1 MEEVISLSELFGFL
15 KKRFAMIFS
24 FGLIGLIIAS
34 VFTFF
39 IAVPQYNATTQIL
52 VNRTTNQT
60 EGIQL
65 NDINMNVQMIN
76 TYKDII
82 KGPVI
87 LDEVSKNLGTSLTS
101 GQLSNKIEIATQ
113 DDSQVFSIIV
123 TDEDPFQAANI
134 ANEVALTFQDEIGN
148 IMQVENVTVI
158 SEAEPSEN
166 PISPNSMLN
175 LIIGL
180 LVGLL
185 IGIGTALLIEFM
197 DKSIQDER
205 FITETLGWTNL
216 GNVSEM
222 SNEELKAKEEV
233 KKSNREIRNVKSRV

>member
-1 MEEVISLSELFGFL
+1 MEEVISLSELFGFI

-39 IAVPQYNATTQIL
+39 IAIPQYNATTQIL

-87 LDEVSKNLGTSLTS
+87 LDQVSQGLETTLTAS
-101 GQLSNKIEIATQ
+101 QLSNKIEIATQ

-166 PISPNSMLN
+166 PISPNSTLN

-185 IGIGTALLIEFM
+185 IGIGTALFIEFM

-205 FITETLGWTNL
+205 FIIETLGWTNL

-222 SNEELKAKEEV
+222 SNEELKAKEAA
-233 KKSNREIRNVKSRV
+233 KKSNREVRNVKSRV

>member
-39 IAVPQYNATTQIL
+39 IAIPQYNATTQIL

-87 LDEVSKNLGTSLTS
+87 LDQVSQGLETTLTAS
-101 GQLSNKIEIATQ
+101 QLASKIEIATQ

-123 TDEDPFQAANI
+123 TDEDPFQAAKI

-166 PISPNSMLN
+166 PISPNSTLN

-185 IGIGTALLIEFM
+185 IGIGTALFIEFM

-222 SNEELKAKEEV
+222 SNEELKAKEDE
-233 KKSNREIRNVKSRV
+233 KKTNREIRNVKSRV

>member
-15 KKRFAMIFS
+15 KKRFAMIVS

-39 IAVPQYNATTQIL
+39 IAIPQYNATTQIL

-87 LDEVSKNLGTSLTS
+87 LDQVSQGLETTLTAS
-101 GQLSNKIEIATQ
+101 QLASKIEIATQ

-123 TDEDPFQAANI
+123 TDEDPFQAAKI

-166 PISPNSMLN
+166 PISPNSTLN

-185 IGIGTALLIEFM
+185 IGIGTALFIEFM

-222 SNEELKAKEEV
+222 SNEELKAKEDE
-233 KKSNREIRNVKSRV
+233 KKTNREIRNVKSRV

>member
-15 KKRFAMIFS
+15 KKRFAMILS
-24 FGLIGLIIAS
+24 FGLIGLIVAS
-34 VFTFF
+34 AFTFF
-39 IAVPQYNATTQIL
+39 VAVPQYNATTQIL

-87 LDEVSKNLGTSLTS
+87 LDEVRENLDTTLTT
-101 GQLSNKIEIATQ
+101 GQLAGKIEIATQ

-158 SEAEPSEN
+158 SEAEPSVN
-166 PISPNSMLN
+166 PISPNSSLN

-185 IGIGTALLIEFM
+185 LGMGTAFLIEFM
-197 DKSIQDER
+197 DKSIRDER
-205 FITETLGWTNL
+205 FIIDTLGWTNL
-216 GNVSEM
+216 GSVSEM

-233 KKSNREIRNVKSRV
+233 KKASREVKKVKSRV

>member
-15 KKRFAMIFS
+15 KKRFAMIVS

-39 IAVPQYNATTQIL
+39 IAIPQYNATTQIL

-87 LDEVSKNLGTSLTS
+87 LDQVSQGLETTLTAS
-101 GQLSNKIEIATQ
+101 QLASKIEIATQ

-123 TDEDPFQAANI
+123 TDENPFQAAKI

-166 PISPNSMLN
+166 PISPNSTLN

-185 IGIGTALLIEFM
+185 IGIGTALFIEFM

-222 SNEELKAKEEV
+222 SNEELKAKEDA
-233 KKSNREIRNVKSRV
+233 KKTNREIRNVKSRV

>member
-39 IAVPQYNATTQIL
+39 IAIPQYNATTQIL

-87 LDEVSKNLGTSLTS
+87 LDQVSQGLETALTAS
-101 GQLSNKIEIATQ
+101 QLASKIEIATQ

-123 TDEDPFQAANI
+123 TDENPFQAAKI

-166 PISPNSMLN
+166 PISPNSTLN

-185 IGIGTALLIEFM
+185 IGIGTALFIEFM

-222 SNEELKAKEEV
+222 SNEELKAKEDE
-233 KKSNREIRNVKSRV
+233 KKTNREIRNVKSRV

>member
-1 MEEVISLSELFGFL
+1 MEEVVSLSELFGFL
-15 KKRFAMIFS
+15 KKRFAMIIS

-87 LDEVSKNLGTSLTS
+87 LDQVRKGLGTSLTAN
-101 GQLSNKIEIATQ
+101 QLSSKVEIATQ

-158 SEAEPSEN
+158 SDAEPSEN
-166 PISPNSMLN
+166 PISPNSAIN
-175 LIIGL
+175 LIVGL

-185 IGIGTALLIEFM
+185 LGLGTALLIEYM
-197 DKSIQDER
+197 DKSIRDEK
-205 FITETLGWTNL
+205 FILETLGWTNL
-216 GNVSEM
+216 GNISEM
-222 SNEELKAKEEV
+222 SAEELKAKEEASSRS
-233 KKSNREIRNVKSRV
+233 KELRSVKSRV

>member
-15 KKRFAMIFS
+15 KKRFAMIVS

-39 IAVPQYNATTQIL
+39 IAIPQYNATTQIL

-87 LDEVSKNLGTSLTS
+87 LDQVSQGLETTLTAS
-101 GQLSNKIEIATQ
+101 QLASKIEIATQ

-123 TDEDPFQAANI
+123 TDEDPFQAAKI

-166 PISPNSMLN
+166 PISPNSTLN

-185 IGIGTALLIEFM
+185 IGIGTALFIEFM

-222 SNEELKAKEEV
+222 SNEELKAKEDA
-233 KKSNREIRNVKSRV
+233 KKLNREIRNVKSRV